1 MHQSNTSMRDMVQ
14 CAKPGAFISKGI
26 TINDKRTD
34 REWVITSMAQNQ
46 TTNHQ
51 SRSWHL
57 PNVWK

>member
-34 REWVITSMAQNQ
+34 REWVITSMAQDK
-46 TTNHQ
+46 TTHHQ
-51 SRSWHL
+51 
-57 PNVWK
+57 